1 MTDARTMDDPLV
13 YTKTVVNNATFHA
26 AQQGRTDLV
35 DRLERHRILLD
46 QLEGA
51 TVAVV
56 GLCDAGKS
64 SLINAC
70 IGQVVV
76 PVDLVHPTPVPVVV
90 SAGDGTVRLHRTIE
104 TEDAPGLVTGNLGD
118 LDKAFAAPANQLGEL
133 RLVEVGC
140 PSWSRPASLVF
151 VDTPSQSIGTASAR
165 ALLTGMDPDVLV
177 LATDAA
183 QELSQLELAT
193 IAAAQ
198 HHNTQLIIA
207 LTKIDLHPHWRRI
220 LDVNRGHLRQA
231 GLAVPI
237 LPVSARLYD
246 LGREGNDG
254 RLSNESGI
262 VALLDYL
269 DQAATGARE
278 VYVCSRAL
286 TAVTDATD
294 DLAGELRSQRELLN
308 DPEAAMR
315 TNQQLLKARDR
326 IERLR
331 GAGAKWR
338 ERLYDGLQRLEMETD
353 YDLRGRMT
361 RLQTEA
367 LEEIEAI
374 DPAASW
380 PVFSTRLE
388 RLVDNEVSEVFDA
401 LAENSRAL
409 ANDVAQLFGEEGG
422 FAFDIEANQGYTPG
436 ELRLQGQLPDVPAS
450 AGGSVINAIRGSA
463 ASMSVTAIVARYGA
477 LVVGTAVVNVV
488 LLPVGAAMTLLLG
501 HHALKA
507 TRESRTAMQ
516 RRAATLAVRKYLDGV
531 SPEVS
536 IRMRS
541 DLMSL
546 RVEFRDHFEREA
558 ASMGVKVETEMRSA
572 LEAMRVSDEQRE
584 QRLAGVAEALQQLEL
599 VAAHAGRART
609 QLSATKVP
617 A

>member
-1 MTDARTMDDPLV
+1 MTDARTTDDPLV
-13 YTKTVVNNATFHA
+13 YTRTVVGHAAFHA
-26 AQQGRTDLV
+26 GQQGRTDLV
-35 DRLERHRILLD
+35 ERLERHRVLLD

-70 IGQVVV
+70 VGQVVV

-90 SAGDGTVRLHRTIE
+90 TAGDGTVRIHHVNE
-104 TEDAPGLVTGNLGD
+104 TEDAPGPVAGHLSD
-118 LDKAFAAPANQLGEL
+118 LAKAFAAPSNQLAEL

-140 PSWSRPASLVF
+140 PFWSRPASLVF

-177 LATDAA
+177 LVTDAA

-220 LDVNRGHLRQA
+220 LDVNQGHLRRA
-231 GLAVPI
+231 GLSVPI

-246 LGREGNDG
+246 LGRARSDG
-254 RLSNESGI
+254 SLSNESGI
-262 VALLDYL
+262 VPLLDYL

-286 TAVTDATD
+286 AAVADVTD
-294 DLAGELRSQRELLN
+294 DLAGELRAQRELLN
-308 DPEAAMR
+308 DPDAALR
-315 TNQQLLKARDR
+315 ANQQLIKARER
-326 IERLR
+326 IERIR
-331 GAGAKWR
+331 GGGAKWR
-338 ERLYDGLQRLEMETD
+338 ERLYDGLERLQMETD
-353 YDLRGRMT
+353 HDLRGRMT

-374 DPAASW
+374 DPATSW
-380 PVFSTRLE
+380 PVFATRLE
-388 RLVDNEVSEVFDA
+388 RLVDEEVSSVFDA
-401 LAENSRAL
+401 MAENSRAL
-409 ANDVAQLFGEEGG
+409 ANDVGQLFGEEGG
-422 FAFDIEANQGYTPG
+422 FSLDIVGASDGYTPG
-436 ELRLQGQLPDVPAS
+436 EVRLQGQLPEVPAA

-501 HHALKA
+501 HHAL
-507 TRESRTAMQ
+507 E
-516 RRAATLAVRKYLDGV
+516 GH
-531 SPEVS
+531 P
-536 IRMRS
+536 
-541 DLMSL
+541 
-546 RVEFRDHFEREA
+546 
-558 ASMGVKVETEMRSA
+558 
-572 LEAMRVSDEQRE
+572 
-584 QRLAGVAEALQQLEL
+584 
-599 VAAHAGRART
+599 
-609 QLSATKVP
+609 
-617 A
+617 